1 MGGAHPQS
9 RPADLTPRDPMP
21 TLRPRRL
28 LNRCALTVA
37 LAALATVATPAVGAT
52 LRVATWNLGWHV
64 SQAETAP
71 WIAQCGKHFAKN
83 ADTGIWEVA
92 SAQTAGAS
100 IGWQVDDR
108 RPTLQGVD
116 LAVMPPCGVYRDPSR
131 VGIAVTPGAWA
142 KRNEQIAQVLHDRV
156 KPDVIAFQEVS
167 GVAAVREALGP
178 AGTDYEVC
186 SFDGR
191 YKIQRLAFA
200 WRKSLGPALGGCQV
214 FHELSLPQLPP
225 RDQVRPGLAVTLQ
238 VAGQRVRFLTLH
250 LKSACVSPLN
260 RGQLDGAT
268 GPTDPC
274 PILQQQVAP
283 LEAIVE
289 GLPVGVDHVVVLGD
303 FNRNLAHEAAR
314 VPGAEPVRSD
324 GRTDLGRPLPPGVR
338 TRNLLLEVNDAQP
351 PASRLVL
358 LAPACNGAAAVSVA
372 CEAARTRL
380 LDADERR
387 ALSEATGLGC
397 RNATGLVHIL
407 VSERLASRVVA
418 ASKVPLGPL
427 GRALLPRPP
436 QQPEPLLS
444 VSDHCP
450 QVVQIDL

>member
-1 MGGAHPQS
+1 MTLPQHLLLTTATRLGAVF
-9 RPADLTPRDPMP
+9 A
-21 TLRPRRL
+21 
-28 LNRCALTVA
+28 A
-37 LAALATVATPAVGAT
+37 AALLAGPAAAAT

-64 SQAETAP
+64 SQAETGP
-71 WIAQCGKHFAKN
+71 WIAQCSKHFAKN
-83 ADTGIWEVA
+83 SATGIWELA
-92 SAQTAGAS
+92 SPQSAGAS

-142 KRNEQIAQVLHDRV
+142 KRNEQIARVLQDQVQA
-156 KPDVIAFQEVS
+156 DVIAFQEVS

-178 AGTDYEVC
+178 AAAGYEVC

-214 FHELSLPQLPP
+214 FHELSLPHLPA
-225 RDQVRPGLAVTLQ
+225 RDQVRPGLALTLQ
-238 VAGQRVRFLTLH
+238 VAGQKIRFLTLH
-250 LKSACVSPLN
+250 LKSSCVSPLN
-260 RGQLDGAT
+260 RGQLDGDT

-274 PILQQQVAP
+274 PVLQQQVAP

-289 GLPVGVDHVVVLGD
+289 SLPVGVDHVVVLGD
-303 FNRNLAHEAAR
+303 FNRNLAHEAAG

-324 GRTDLGRPLPPGVR
+324 GSTDLRRPLPAGVR

-351 PASRLVL
+351 PASRLML
-358 LAPACNGAAAVSVA
+358 LAPTCSGPAAVSAA
-372 CEAARTRL
+372 CDAARTRL
-380 LDADERR
+380 LDAEERR
-387 ALSEATGLGC
+387 TLAAPTGLGC
-397 RNATGLVHIL
+397 RNASGLVFL
-407 VSERLASRVVA
+407 LASERLAPRVVSA
-418 ASKVPLGPL
+418 RKVPLGPL
-427 GRALLPRPP
+427 GGARLPDPP
-436 QQPEPLLS
+436 EKPEPLLA

-450 QVVQIDL
+450 QVVQFSL